1 MNSGPKDPVRYYLFF
16 EIWIVLQQIFIQIKR
31 FQIYQRLENIPL
43 HPSPDILNLLIV
55 EKHPQKSFVFEN
67 HSGKVFPS
75 FHISQKFR
83 QVVLENC
90 LRLLRFTKKLYNKI
104 MTNDFQVPIFASN
117 SAKDARVTADYFQMF
132 QIF

>member
-1 MNSGPKDPVRYYLFF
+1 
-16 EIWIVLQQIFIQIKR
+16 VLQQIFIQIKR

-43 HPSPDILNLLIV
+43 HPSPDILNLL
-55 EKHPQKSFVFEN
+55 FVFEN

-75 FHISQKFR
+75 FHISEKFR

-117 SAKDARVTADYFQMF
+117 SAKDARVTADYDYYQMF